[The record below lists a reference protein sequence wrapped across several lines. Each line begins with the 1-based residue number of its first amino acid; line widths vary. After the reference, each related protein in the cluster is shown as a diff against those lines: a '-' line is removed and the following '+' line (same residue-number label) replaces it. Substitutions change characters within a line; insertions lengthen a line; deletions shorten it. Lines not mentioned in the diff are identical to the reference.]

1 MKSLFRG
8 ALIAS
13 LLATPALA
21 NEPSTDL
28 EKLSYSLGV
37 IIGSQMSPSAFG
49 TIDYEV
55 LADGIRDASE
65 GNELK
70 MEKGQIQEVV
80 RSAQQ
85 KREELQAQKMLED
98 GERFL
103 VANAKNDGVKTTP
116 SGLQYLVLSEG
127 DGPTPKPDDV
137 VKVHYEGRFVDGK
150 KFDSSLDRGEPIEFQ
165 LDQVIKGWQEGLQL
179 MKVGSKY
186 QLVIPSRLAY
196 GPEGQVDPRTGRALM
211 PPNAVLIFEVE
222 LLGINPEK

>member
-37 IIGSQMSPSAFG
+37 IIGSQMSPAAFG
-49 TIDYEV
+49 EIDYLM
-55 LADGIRDASE
+55 LADGIRDAAE
-65 GNELK
+65 GSQLK
-70 MEKGQIQEVV
+70 MEQDQIREIV

-85 KREELQAQKMLED
+85 QQERKQAQKMLED

-103 VANAKNDGVKTTP
+103 TANAKNEGVKVTP
-116 SGLQYLVLSEG
+116 SGLQYVILSEG
-127 DGPTPKPDDV
+127 DGERPNLTDR

-150 KFDSSLDRGEPIEFQ
+150 VFDSSIERDAPITFLLSE
-165 LDQVIKGWQEGLQL
+165 VIKGWQEGLQL
-179 MKVGSKY
+179 MSVGSKY
-186 QLVIPSRLAY
+186 QLFIPSILAY
-196 GPEGQVDPRTGRALM
+196 GPEGQVDPRTGRQMM
-211 PPNAVLIFEVE
+211 PPNAVLIFDVE
-222 LLGINPEK
+222 LIGINPED